1 MENKTTY
8 TVGSKTFC
16 TKKEAEDYSI
26 YLTKKVEVKALLS
39 EVLPEKQQSLY
50 PQGFRTGELAERLIK
65 NPDTVYQ
72 IWALLS
78 SDSPFHGGEQIDD

>member
-1 MENKTTY
+1 MEIKTTY
-8 TVGSKTFC
+8 TVDSKTFD

-26 YLTKKVEVKALLS
+26 YLSKKLEIKRLLL
-39 EVLPEKQQSLY
+39 EVLPEKQSLY
-50 PQGFRTGELAERLIK
+50 PADYKAGEIAERLIK